1 MKIPGTKIKERLS
14 ISDCFSWDV
23 TLCSPLHWYHTT
35 LYHSIQNNLVYLESH
50 PRNTKSSSF
59 YSPYRITLRSE
70 TVRPLQYGAETKEKR
85 LTAGEET
92 VSNARRLYVV
102 PGTGGGVTKSYLV
115 HSTCNTRTCHPST
128 TGGSTHSREN
138 EQVKDGPGDV
148 RNYLHTCISFFNSA
162 GHQVSGHDR
171 GQNTGTDLHY
181 LYRVNILNVDEFNIL
196 LSMSWKICKLKLDIL
211 VGNSQVLKS
220 RYSKLQALP
229 PVAPSTPLWKM
240 ASQVQKVKHVLW

>member
-102 PGTGGGVTKSYLV
+102 PGTGGGSPSHIWFTQLA
-115 HSTCNTRTCHPST
+115 TREHVI
-128 TGGSTHSREN
+128 
-138 EQVKDGPGDV
+138 QVLPVDLHTVERTNKWKMGPGMYV
-148 RNYLHTCISFFNSA
+148 IIYIR
-162 GHQVSGHDR
+162 VSPSLTQLDTKCLDMTEDR
-171 GQNTGTDLHY
+171 IPELTFIIY
-181 LYRVNILNVDEFNIL
+181 IE
-196 LSMSWKICKLKLDIL
+196 
-211 VGNSQVLKS
+211 
-220 RYSKLQALP
+220 
-229 PVAPSTPLWKM
+229 STY
-240 ASQVQKVKHVLW
+240 